1 MDALVIV
8 LLALTVWRA
17 TRFVVKDDLPLVK
30 TPRDRLVRRSTRS
43 DGTLRWYGELI
54 TCPWCTSVWLA
65 GVGTA
70 LTWWLRDDGL
80 PVPLLVFGAVAAF
93 AATYE
98 DLTTRAPAPT
108 TTESIAAALD
118 DPLWQQFALSRI
130 RDGQGG
136 TS

>member
-17 TRFVVKDDLPLVK
+17 TRFVVKDDLPLIK
-30 TPRDRLVRRSTRS
+30 TPRDRLVRRSTQL

-54 TCPWCTSVWLA
+54 TCPWCVSVWLA
-65 GVGTA
+65 GAGTA

-80 PVPLLVFGAVAAF
+80 PVPGLVFGAVAAF

-98 DLTTRAPAPT
+98 DLTTR
-108 TTESIAAALD
+108 
-118 DPLWQQFALSRI
+118 
-130 RDGQGG
+130 DGQGG